1 MTPVKVKI
9 CGITRPAD
17 SQAAV
22 AAGADALGFVFA
34 PRSKRKLPLEEAV
47 ALVGQVPAFVS
58 RVGLFMD
65 QSSAE
70 VARVLE
76 RAALNLLQFH
86 GCEDAGFCRQFGL
99 PYIKAVAM
107 ESAGAAEQAGRDFPD
122 AAALL
127 LDSHRVGQVGG
138 TGQTF
143 DWGTI
148 PRLPLPLVLAGGL
161 TPVNVRR
168 AVQQV
173 RPWAVDVSSGVEDAP
188 GVKNAEK
195 MRMFIRE
202 AKHE

>member
-1 MTPVKVKI
+1 
-9 CGITRPAD
+9 
-17 SQAAV
+17 
-22 AAGADALGFVFA
+22 
-34 PRSKRKLPLEEAV
+34 
-47 ALVGQVPAFVS
+47 
-58 RVGLFMD
+58 
-65 QSSAE
+65 
-70 VARVLE
+70 
-76 RAALNLLQFH
+76 
-86 GCEDAGFCRQFGL
+86 
-99 PYIKAVAM
+99 M

-127 LDSHRVGQVGG
+127 LDSHRAGQVGG

>member
-1 MTPVKVKI
+1 MRRVRVKI
-9 CGITRPAD
+9 CGIRRPQD
-17 SQAAV
+17 LQAAV

-34 PRSKRKLPLEEAV
+34 PRSKRKLPLEKAV
-47 ALVGQVPAFVS
+47 ALVGEVPAFVS

-76 RAALNLLQFH
+76 RLALNLLQFH
-86 GCEDAGFCRQFGL
+86 GSEDAGFCRQFGL

-127 LDSHRVGQVGG
+127 LDSHRAGQVGG

>member
-1 MTPVKVKI
+1 VKI
-9 CGITRPAD
+9 CGITRLAD

-34 PRSKRKLPLEEAV
+34 PRSKRKLPLEKAV
-47 ALVGQVPAFVS
+47 ALVGEVPAFVS

-76 RAALNLLQFH
+76 RLALNLLQFH
-86 GCEDAGFCRQFGL
+86 GSEDAGFCRQFGL

-127 LDSHRVGQVGG
+127 LDSHRAGQVGG